1 MEPVERADK
10 DHDEE
15 FKMPTITLKFK
26 NNIIETRDL
35 QPGESVSIGRLE
47 DNDLVIENLAVSG
60 HHAKIDSVGEGFLLT
75 DLQSK
80 NGCFVNEKLV
90 ASHWLT
96 HGDTIS
102 IGKHILQFTFKEG
115 EPRPPAPAIDQRDQT
130 MVMDTGHYRDMLSKS
145 GAAERMASDAGKPVG
160 VLSYLAGGEGEFELV
175 RKLVKIG
182 KDSNSDIHV
191 SGLTIG
197 HTSATISKRP
207 NGYVMSYVSGLSKP
221 KVNGKTVKQSVA
233 LKEFDVIEIGSLKL
247 QFFTKE

>member
-1 MEPVERADK
+1 
-10 DHDEE
+10 
-15 FKMPTITLKFK
+15 MPTITLRFK
-26 NNIIETRDL
+26 NNVIETHDID
-35 QPGESVSIGRLE
+35 PGQSLTIGRLE
-47 DNDLVIENLAVSG
+47 DNDIVIENLAVSG
-60 HHAKIDSVGEGFLLT
+60 HHAKIDTVGEGFLLT

-90 ASHWLT
+90 ASHWLS

-102 IGKHILQFTFKEG
+102 IGKHILQFAFKEG
-115 EPRPPAPAIDQRDQT
+115 EPRPSVPVPDQRDQT

-145 GAAERMASDAGKPVG
+145 SDAERLTSEADKPVG

-175 RKLVKIG
+175 RKLIKIG

-207 NGYVMSYVSGLSKP
+207 NGYVLSYVAGLSKP

-233 LKEFDVIEIGSLKL
+233 LKEFDVIEIGALKL

>member
-1 MEPVERADK
+1 
-10 DHDEE
+10 
-15 FKMPTITLKFK
+15 MPTITLRFK
-26 NNIIETRDL
+26 NNVIETHDID
-35 QPGESVSIGRLE
+35 PGQSLTIGRLE
-47 DNDLVIENLAVSG
+47 DNDIVIENLAVSG
-60 HHAKIDSVGEGFLLT
+60 HHAKIDTVGEGFLLT

-90 ASHWLT
+90 ASHWLS

-102 IGKHILQFTFKEG
+102 IGKHILQFAFKEG
-115 EPRPPAPAIDQRDQT
+115 EPRPSVPVPDQRDQT

-145 GAAERMASDAGKPVG
+145 SDGQRLASEADKPVG

-175 RKLVKIG
+175 RKLIKIG

-207 NGYVMSYVSGLSKP
+207 NGYVLSYVAGLSKP

-233 LKEFDVIEIGSLKL
+233 LKEFDVIEIGALKL